1 MSALMQAGACVSDL
15 ALDQRLSAELSAAE
29 ADALD
34 AHLVTCVRCRMR
46 HELMERQRAEFLAQT
61 PSWQQFDA
69 QQRAP
74 RRSRLPRI
82 GAFGALAAAAAVLLF
97 VQTNDG
103 SLLDSRTKGAPSL
116 GFYIKRGSQVIRGAS
131 GEIVHPGDVLR
142 FTYTTERPRYFALLN
157 TDSSTATIYH
167 PLTPTPALIEPGRDA
182 ALGFGIELDA
192 QLGTERVFAV
202 FCDAPL
208 ALEPVRLQLEVEGA
222 LPTLP
227 NCSTDMLVLDKRSR

>member
-142 FTYTTERPRYFALLN
+142 FTYTTERPRYLALLN
-157 TDSSTATIYH
+157 TDSSTATI
-167 PLTPTPALIEPGRDA
+167 
-182 ALGFGIELDA
+182 DA